1 MAKFF
6 IIGYM
11 GSGKSTVGKSLSDI
25 LNYDF
30 IDLDR
35 LIETEYNQ
43 TIPQIFATKGE
54 KEFRSM
60 EHNTLKKLIN
70 KDNVIIACGGGTPC
84 FYNNL
89 ELMNN
94 NGNTIYLKISLDT
107 LVKRLKTEKDS
118 RPLIAN
124 KTDEELRKF
133 VNRQMIKR
141 EDFYHQAQYI
151 VKGKELNVNELAV
164 FIKELTG
171 A

>member
-70 KDNVIIACGGGTPC
+70 KNNLIIACGGGTPC

-141 EDFYHQAQYI
+141 EDVYHQAQYI

>member
-141 EDFYHQAQYI
+141 EDVYHQAQYI

>member
-6 IIGYM
+6 IISYM

-43 TIPQIFATKGE
+43 TIPQIFSTKGE

-70 KDNVIIACGGGTPC
+70 KDNVIIACGGGTPF

-141 EDFYHQAQYI
+141 EDVYHQAQYI